1 MAARKTKGTKDI
13 PWPQATRDRIKTS
26 MLVNRLADHVLN
38 GQDMSPTQIRAAE
51 ILLKKTLPDL
61 SAQEI
66 TGDVTQYVARLPQP
80 AASVEAWTAATTPT
94 PTVKPE
100 LDKTKH

>member
-26 MLVNRLADHVLN
+26 MLINRLADHVLN
-38 GQDMSPTQIRAAE
+38 GMEMSPTQIRAAE

-61 SAQEI
+61 SAVEQ
-66 TGDVTQYVARLPQP
+66 TGDLTTYVARLPAL
-80 AASVEAWTAATTPT
+80 AASVEAWTAATTPA
-94 PTVKPE
+94 PKLE
-100 LDKTKH
+100 DKTRH

>member
-38 GQDMSPTQIRAAE
+38 GQEMSPTQIRAAE

-61 SAQEI
+61 SAVEQ
-66 TGDVTQYVARLPQP
+66 TGDLATFVARLPAP
-80 AASVEAWTAATTPT
+80 AASVEAWTAATTP
-94 PTVKPE
+94 PKLE
-100 LDKTKH
+100 DKTRH